1 MDKLERIRER
11 RDEYE
16 SAMDDAERLR
26 DEYHREIVKL
36 HRSGMSLRE
45 IAEGLGISH
54 QRVHQIVSPLEER
67 SNERRGRKKAAGAA
81 SVAIAVLVT
90 GGILLTRSREPVTH
104 PSPAAAPA
112 EQTGSPTQAVMSCS
126 LGRPGHSSFSPITAA
141 AKCAHRPVM
150 LLDPETGRILAV
162 VSDARLIPQLNQFK
176 PST

>member
-67 SNERRGRKKAAGAA
+67 SNKRGGRGKAAGAA
-81 SVAIAVLVT
+81 GVAIAVLVIA
-90 GGILLTRSREPVTH
+90 GILLTRSNEPVTH
-104 PSPAAAPA
+104 PSAIATPDRTAS
-112 EQTGSPTQAVMSCS
+112 SPPVVISCRGGPPD
-126 LGRPGHSSFSPITAA
+126 LSSFSPITAA
-141 AKCAHRPVM
+141 ALCSHKPVVV
-150 LLDPETGRILAV
+150 LDPRTGRILATL
-162 VSDARLIPQLNQFK
+162 SDARLLRTLNQFQ

>member
-16 SAMDDAERLR
+16 SAMDDAERIR

-67 SNERRGRKKAAGAA
+67 SSARRGRGKAVGAAG
-81 SVAIAVLVT
+81 VAIAVLVT
-90 GGILLTRSREPVTH
+90 AGILLTRSNEPVTH
-104 PSPAAAPA
+104 PSSAAAP
-112 EQTGSPTQAVMSCS
+112 EPTESQRPAVMSCS
-126 LGRPGHSSFSPITAA
+126 FGPPGHMSISPITAA
-141 AKCAHRPVM
+141 ARCAHWPVM
-150 LLDPETGRILAV
+150 LLDPKTGRVLAF
-162 VSDARLIPQLNQFK
+162 VSDARLIPKLNQVQL
-176 PST
+176 ST

>member
-67 SNERRGRKKAAGAA
+67 STKSRGRGKAVGAAG
-81 SVAIAVLVT
+81 VAIAVLVT
-90 GGILLTRSREPVTH
+90 GGLLLSRSDQPVTH
-104 PSPAAAPA
+104 PSSAAAL
-112 EQTGSPTQAVMSCS
+112 EQTESPTPAVMSCG
-126 LGRPGHSSFSPITAA
+126 LGPPGHSSFSPITVVAT
-141 AKCAHRPVM
+141 CGHRPVI
-150 LLDPETGRILAV
+150 LLDPKTGRILAV
-162 VSDARLIPQLNQFK
+162 VSDARLIPTLNQFHS
-176 PST
+176 ST